1 MAHVD
6 FYFDVVCPYAYLA
19 HTQIESI
26 CHAAELSW
34 KPILLGGLFRS
45 IGTASTGLG
54 DGPMPHMPD
63 VKRAMNWLDM
73 HRWAE
78 HWNVPFVMPAA
89 HPRRT
94 VLAMRSILAADDRA
108 RAAKALFRAYWC
120 EGSDVSDEAV
130 VARALDAAGFDGNA
144 LVERA
149 PTLKD
154 ELRRCTDE
162 AAAAGAFGVPTFVV
176 HREGHDPEL
185 IWGQDR
191 LMFVEKLLRS
201 G

>member
-19 HTQIESI
+19 HTQIESF
-26 CHAAELSW
+26 CHAARLSW

-45 IGTASTGLG
+45 IGAG
-54 DGPMPHMPD
+54 DGPMPNMPEA
-63 VKRAMNWLDM
+63 KRAMNWLDM

-78 HWNVPFVMPAA
+78 HWNVPLVMPAD

-94 VLAMRSILAADDRA
+94 VLAMRTILAANDTA

-120 EGSDVSDEAV
+120 EGSDVSEEAV
-130 VARALDAAGFDGNA
+130 VARALDAAGFDGAA

-149 PTLKD
+149 PALKD
-154 ELRRCTDE
+154 ELRHRTDE
-162 AAAAGAFGVPTFVV
+162 AAAAGAFGVPTFLV

>member
-19 HTQIESI
+19 HTQIESF
-26 CHAAELSW
+26 CHAAELTW
-34 KPILLGGLFRS
+34 KPILLGGLFRI
-45 IGTASTGLG
+45 IGAG
-54 DGPMPHMPD
+54 DGPMPRMPNA
-63 VKRAMNWLDM
+63 KRAMNWLDM

-78 HWNVPFVMPAA
+78 HWNVPFVMPAD

-94 VLAMRSILAADDRA
+94 VLAMRTIVAAEDTA

-120 EGSDVSDEAV
+120 DGHDVSDEAV
-130 VARALDAAGFDGNA
+130 VARALDAAGLDGAA

-149 PTLKD
+149 PMLKD
-154 ELRRCTDE
+154 ELRRRTDE
-162 AAAAGAFGVPTFVV
+162 AAVAGAFGVPTFVV
-176 HREGHDPEL
+176 HREGREPEL

-191 LMFVEKLLRS
+191 LLFVEKLLRS